1 MKPPTKRLEHASIYP
16 SNYVKEVNVFLSI
29 LNNTI
34 LVPICASF
42 SVQTHQI
49 ELISNCGRIFLRLN
63 FFLLFVCQNYVIF
76 FRCDMQKKRPP
87 TVRNVYCYHPTYIS
101 ICFLYFVFLSKP
113 QRRPLWTIT
122 FSSNI
127 HFVKMASQR
136 SESVDGREP
145 TGYTDR
151 KR

>member
-1 MKPPTKRLEHASIYP
+1 MFLHLHPHPSMKPPTKRLEHASIYP

-101 ICFLYFVFLSKP
+101 ICFLYFFSFQNHSDDHFGLSHSH
-113 QRRPLWTIT
+113 RI
-122 FSSNI
+122 FIS
-127 HFVKMASQR
+127 
-136 SESVDGREP
+136 
-145 TGYTDR
+145 
-151 KR
+151 